1 MMVSNRKGEIY
12 VLALEGNSLKAQ
24 MKRADRLGAAYVLIV
39 GENEL
44 SQGSVILRNMATKEQ
59 VEIPIDD
66 IVNQVKEIINK

>member
-1 MMVSNRKGEIY
+1 MDFGRR
-12 VLALEGNSLKAQ
+12 SLKAQ